1 MKTDCLHPNF
11 NEVNGK
17 KVCRTCGATIEI
29 CDRCGYAMS
38 KLTECHLIC
47 INCGTSYNP
56 NIAVCVVGYKD
67 LQSQNCVCPE
77 AHVTI
82 SGRSNSSTLKQKFPL

>member
-47 INCGTSYNP
+47 INCGANYDCSDK
-56 NIAVCVVGYKD
+56 G
-67 LQSQNCVCPE
+67 
-77 AHVTI
+77 
-82 SGRSNSSTLKQKFPL
+82 STW

>member
-47 INCGTSYNP
+47 KGT
-56 NIAVCVVGYKD
+56 
-67 LQSQNCVCPE
+67 
-77 AHVTI
+77 TW
-82 SGRSNSSTLKQKFPL
+82 